1 MRKAKK
7 RALSFL
13 MALLTVITTVFGH
26 VDYNVAAETT
36 TSYTKV
42 SSVSDITAG
51 GDFVI
56 VAEYEG
62 AYYAMGSIAKKIS
75 AATVSVSADGI
86 LTGDS
91 IPVWTIASTED
102 GISLSNG
109 GSYLSYGTSGTDFST
124 ATSAYTW
131 KVAEAGE
138 GTFNFLATTG
148 SNRAILYRGSTYNC
162 FKAYA
167 TSNATNAE
175 YAYNLLVF
183 KVNGGSGNTGDDTG
197 STEPSETPELTVST
211 VAEALAGAEGTK
223 FMVTGVV
230 TLVDGK
236 NVYVQDA
243 TGGICLYMSSAPSD
257 IAVGDTITGTG
268 TRGAFAGMSQ
278 LSSATYEKSEGM
290 TLSTKAT
297 TIGALT
303 KADVATYVEI
313 AGLRVTKV
321 DGTTITVTDE
331 TDSIQIYKAKFEDIA
346 VDDVITVKGA
356 VGIYNGTYQLRN
368 TVASEIT
375 VTKEAPVCQTIAEAL
390 AATEGDFTVKGVVTL
405 VDGRNIYVQDATGA
419 ICLYFG
425 TAPTGIALGD
435 TIIGT
440 GTKTTYNGLP
450 ELKSASYQP
459 SAGLTLTATETTL
472 SALTTADVCKYV
484 ALSDLKVTAVSGTK
498 ITVSDGTTEMPI
510 YNAILIKE
518 DGSTLEVKVGDTLDA
533 TVAVGI
539 FNTLQLRNT
548 LASQIIVKASA
559 GTDDETPSDVY
570 DPVTEDMITDGIS
583 TLADANASTGAMTI
597 IGQVVYKYGSNGTL
611 DTIILEDIIEG
622 EVVGFQVYGKDFV
635 STYNVGDIVKVT
647 GTVSAYGAVNQ
658 ISYSGTTIEVV
669 KTAAEAGDV
678 IPAQKLTIAQLMEG
692 KDAYVSEYVYIK
704 DVTLGA
710 VSSNNTSV
718 KDASYADGINIFK
731 KASYPDGVAEG
742 DVVDLYVAFSKY
754 NSTYQLR
761 NGASAD
767 YVKVSSGSGDS
778 GSGDVTKYSTVA
790 EVYAGTEGTEFTIK
804 GAVSYVY
811 NQNVYVQD
819 ETGAICVYMSAKPTD
834 LTLGDTI
841 IATGKRGAYNGY
853 AQLSSGTYEKS
864 EGVELV
870 AIKKTIS
877 ELTEADIYSYIKLSN
892 VEVTEVYD
900 GNGSYS
906 TPNITVTDGSKTI
919 QLRYAVVGKTDGAW
933 DVQVGDVVDMKA
945 VVYPNVYNGTT
956 TLQLRNMAATEITK
970 AAKLGKI
977 TSEADFTSGT
987 YTMIVET
994 GYAPTVVDGTWVL
1007 AATPT
1012 VVGNLVTNH
1021 KDAVITITVDAENK
1035 TATLKDANG
1044 VFIGAKGGNNNGI
1057 STSEYAWTWEFDET
1071 TGTFTF
1077 AGQGNDTVKF
1087 ANNGGDADKRF
1098 RGYKNGTISGNAAGY
1113 PCDFTLYRVD
1123 PDAEASDDT
1132 LVEGSKV
1139 VLYNVSAEGV
1149 LAAQNDNT
1157 DSPAINGVP
1166 ATVTD
1171 GIATVANGGVIFE
1184 IQKNG
1189 DYYRFYNE
1197 TYGYLAS
1204 NGTGNNA
1211 FYKKEA
1217 SDDVDWKIKELG
1229 GGFQMES
1236 RTAKYN
1242 GQYSQYLEY
1251 YADSYKTYSMYNV
1264 TDYDIYE
1271 FHFLPYA
1278 NEKVTGGIVNEPVA
1292 VTEKILDAYVGADY
1306 TFTFEVDAPFGVK
1319 ELTVTVNGEEISY
1332 TEAAGV
1338 YTIVVS
1344 AAKVVGE
1351 TLVIVVSGKDT
1362 VGEAITGTFNVTVK
1376 DEPGI
1381 ANVTPAAG
1389 SQTGNDKKPV
1399 ISAEITNAGENA
1411 TVVMTINNK
1420 EVAATYADGKV
1431 TYTSATD
1438 MSDGR
1443 YSVTVTVTRADSKTV
1458 TKTWAFTVGK
1468 AAYQLYFGQLH
1479 SHTTYSD
1486 GSGSL
1491 ESALDYIASL
1501 PESANVDFVAF
1512 TDHSNYFDKSGAAN
1526 PEGALYDMS
1535 LASADSQALWN
1546 EYKGAVAEFNASQTD
1561 VVALAGFEMTWSGG
1575 PGHINTFNTP
1585 GIVSRNNTTLNN
1597 KTSDAGMKAYYAL
1610 LSQAEGADSLSQFN
1624 HPGSTFGTFT
1634 DFSYWDALIDT
1645 RIQTVEVGNGEGQIG
1660 AGGYYPSY
1668 EYYTM
1673 ALDKGWHVAPTNN
1686 QDNHK
1691 GKWGNANDA
1700 RDVILTDDF
1709 TEEGIYAAIRA
1720 MRMYA
1725 TEDKNL
1731 EIYYTANGFQL
1742 GSIIEEVPE
1751 TLAINVS
1758 LFDPDATDSISK
1770 VEVIVNSGKTA
1781 YTWDDPAVLAS
1792 GDLSC
1797 ELDPKYSYYYIRV
1810 TQGDGD
1816 LAVTSPVWVGETL
1829 RLGISAVECG
1839 TSTPVTGEEVTITT
1853 TMFNS
1858 ESTDAK
1864 LKTLTYTVNGSEV
1877 IGTDKTGYT
1886 VAASGTKAIDFKF
1899 TPTDAKLTKI
1909 TVTAIVEQDGVEY
1922 TFTMDVTLDVQ
1933 DVEKLAYIGI
1943 DAAHYNEY
1951 VSGYYSNYMGNFAEL
1966 AAGYSVRTEELE
1978 TSEALIAACSNDK
1991 YKALILTAPSRR
2003 LTAAQSDPK
2012 SYTAEEIAAIA
2023 QFNENGGIVI
2033 LAGWSDHYEDY
2044 SVILGN
2050 SAIKHMSEAQNEVLA
2065 ALGSS
2070 LRISDDATYDDTYNS
2085 GKENYRLY
2093 FNTYGD
2099 NVLTEGVEV
2108 DPENPHNRLYTEV
2121 FSYYGGTSIYA
2132 VDETGAPTSKLPGT
2146 VSPVVYGHST
2156 TYSIDTD
2163 KDGKGGDATP
2173 KYAYASGDNRIMV
2186 MAMEELEGKGAI
2198 IVAGAAFMSNYE
2210 VQAEIEDSG
2219 SEKNYANYKI
2229 SENLVQ
2235 YINPVTITPIAEV
2248 QAQTEVGYKYTIE
2261 GVVTSN
2267 ASGYD
2272 KDTAFF
2278 DCIYVQ
2284 DETGGVCC
2292 FPVAGNY
2299 KIGDKVRVTGTT
2311 EFYQGE
2317 MELQVTDIE
2326 VIGSGTVSAKTVKA
2340 SQVNDLS
2347 VLGQL
2352 IKVSGTV
2359 VSFEM
2364 ANGLVQTIMVKDAD
2378 GNVVRVFIDGY
2389 ITTGSDVK
2397 NLKVGNKI
2405 TVTGIASYDDTFNA
2419 PDGPFPRIRVRDRAD
2434 VVCKAASTGGSTSGD
2449 TTVTPD
2455 DETSSTETTT
2465 PDTENTTP
2473 SIKPET
2479 EGTESTES
2487 TENVENT
2494 PVEVVIPTNGTVAEQ
2509 TEAIVEAIEEV
2520 KEGNDVVIKVEDTE
2534 SKEVVVSVEVLITLK
2549 ENEEK
2554 DVDLVIELGN
2564 GFTWTIEASSVD
2576 ESKWEAGLNAIN
2588 FWVEVVEEVVPENLV
2603 KEVAKNEENTIEISL
2618 KHNGEFGFK
2627 AALDVPVGKQH
2638 TGKNATLYYFNAE
2651 ANALEAQELATVG
2664 EDGNVRYTFTHAS
2677 DYVVVVE
2684 ETEEAP
2690 STEQVESTE
2699 RVENTTA
2706 EESKGSSVPVI
2717 IIVLVLLLV
2726 AIGCFVIYA
2735 KKNKKNS

>member
-1 MRKAKK
+1 MKTAK
-7 RALSFL
+7 RRVLSFI
-13 MALLTVITTVFGH
+13 MAMLTVITTVFGH
-26 VDYNVAAETT
+26 VDYNVKAETT
-36 TSYTKV
+36 TTYTKV
-42 SSVSDITAG
+42 SSVSEITAG
-51 GDFVI
+51 GQMVL
-56 VAEYEG
+56 VAEFGES
-62 AYYAMGSIAKKIS
+62 YYALGTTIAGKIT
-75 AATVSVSADGI
+75 AHEVSVSAEGVV
-86 LTGDS
+86 TGETL
-91 IPVWTIASTED
+91 PVWTVASCDT

-109 GSYLSYGTSGTDFST
+109 TSFLSYASSTNFTSATGAYAWNVSTSGNGFQIVASGATSRAIALQNGTSGIRF
-124 ATSAYTW
+124 
-131 KVAEAGE
+131 G
-138 GTFNFLATTG
+138 
-148 SNRAILYRGSTYNC
+148 
-162 FKAYA
+162 AYA
-167 TSNATNAE
+167 TSNASKTSE
-175 YAYNLLVF
+175 YAFDILVF
-183 KVNGGSGNTGDDTG
+183 KAPGSGNTGDDTG

-230 TLVDGK
+230 TLVDGS
-236 NVYVQDA
+236 NIYVQDA
-243 TGGICLYMSSAPSD
+243 TGAICVRMSATPSDIALGDTIIGTGSKTTYNGLPQLGSGTYEKSEGLTLSAKTTTLSALTTEDLCTYVEIKGLEVTEVYDNNGGWSTPNITVTDGAKTVQLYKAVVGKTDGTNWDVQVGDTIDVKVALSCNNDTWRLRNTLASEITVVEKASAGDNTEDSTEGGDVTTYNTVAEALVATSGEFTVKGVVTLVDGSNIYVQDATGAICVRMSATPSDIALGDTIIGTGSKTTYNGLPQLGSGTYEKSEGLTLSAKTTTLSALTTEDLCTYVEIKGLEVTEVYDNNGGWSTPNITVTDGAKTVQLYKAVVSKTDGTNWDVQVGDIIDVCAAVSCNNDEFRLRNTLASEITSAKSYDKISAALAAADGETFTVKGVVTLVDGKNIYIQDVTGGICLYMSTTPSD
-257 IAVGDTITGTG
+257 ISLGDTITGTG
-268 TRGAFAGMSQ
+268 TKGTFKGMPQ

-290 TLSTKAT
+290 TLSAKKT

-303 KADVATYVEI
+303 NADLGTYVE
-313 AGLRVTKV
+313 LSRLEVTEV
-321 DGTTITVTDE
+321 YDNNGAWSSPNLTLTDGSAT
-331 TDSIQIYKAKFEDIA
+331 IQIYKAVINKTDGTNWDIK
-346 VDDVITVKGA
+346 VGDKINVKAA
-356 VGIYNGTYQLRN
+356 VGTNNGTLQLR
-368 TVASEIT
+368 TTLISEIT
-375 VTKEAPVCQTIAEAL
+375 EAPATISDAL
-390 AATEGDFTVKGVVTL
+390 AAADGETFTLTGVVTL
-405 VDGRNIYVQDATGA
+405 VDGKNIYIQDATGG
-419 ICLYFG
+419 ICLYMS
-425 TAPTGIALGD
+425 TTPSDILLGD
-435 TIIGT
+435 TITGT
-440 GTKTTYNGLP
+440 GTKGAFKGMPQLSSATYV
-450 ELKSASYQP
+450 KSE
-459 SAGLTLTATETTL
+459 GMTL
-472 SALTTADVCKYV
+472 SAKKTTIGALTTADLGTYV
-484 ALSDLKVTAVSGTK
+484 KLTGLEVTEVYDNNGGWSTPNLTLTDGNATIQIYKAVINKT
-498 ITVSDGTTEMPI
+498 DGTNWDI
-510 YNAILIKE
+510 
-518 DGSTLEVKVGDTLDA
+518 KVGDKVDVKA
-533 TVAVGI
+533 TVGCNNAI
-539 FNTLQLRNT
+539 LQLRNT
-548 LASQIIVKASA
+548 LAA
-559 GTDDETPSDVY
+559 
-570 DPVTEDMITDGIS
+570 
-583 TLADANASTGAMTI
+583 
-597 IGQVVYKYGSNGTL
+597 
-611 DTIILEDIIEG
+611 
-622 EVVGFQVYGKDFV
+622 
-635 STYNVGDIVKVT
+635 
-647 GTVSAYGAVNQ
+647 
-658 ISYSGTTIEVV
+658 
-669 KTAAEAGDV
+669 
-678 IPAQKLTIAQLMEG
+678 
-692 KDAYVSEYVYIK
+692 
-704 DVTLGA
+704 
-710 VSSNNTSV
+710 
-718 KDASYADGINIFK
+718 
-731 KASYPDGVAEG
+731 
-742 DVVDLYVAFSKY
+742 
-754 NSTYQLR
+754 
-761 NGASAD
+761 
-767 YVKVSSGSGDS
+767 
-778 GSGDVTKYSTVA
+778 
-790 EVYAGTEGTEFTIK
+790 
-804 GAVSYVY
+804 
-811 NQNVYVQD
+811 
-819 ETGAICVYMSAKPTD
+819 
-834 LTLGDTI
+834 
-841 IATGKRGAYNGY
+841 
-853 AQLSSGTYEKS
+853 
-864 EGVELV
+864 
-870 AIKKTIS
+870 
-877 ELTEADIYSYIKLSN
+877 
-892 VEVTEVYD
+892 
-900 GNGSYS
+900 
-906 TPNITVTDGSKTI
+906 
-919 QLRYAVVGKTDGAW
+919 
-933 DVQVGDVVDMKA
+933 
-945 VVYPNVYNGTT
+945 
-956 TLQLRNMAATEITK
+956 EITP
-970 AAKLGKI
+970 AIELGKI
-977 TSEADFTSGT
+977 TSAADLTTGT
-987 YTMIVET
+987 YTMVLET
-994 GYAPTVVDGTWVL
+994 GYAPAVVENGWITVT
-1007 AATPT
+1007 TPT

-1021 KDAVITITVDAENK
+1021 KNAIWTLTVEGTTVILTDV
-1035 TATLKDANG
+1035 NG
-1044 VFIGAKGGNNNGI
+1044 VSIAPLENGKNGF
-1057 STSEYAWTWEFDET
+1057 TTGEYGWTFEFDET
-1071 TGTFTF
+1071 NGTFSF
-1077 AGQGNDTVKF
+1077 HGVG
-1087 ANNGGDADKRF
+1087 
-1098 RGYKNGTISGNAAGY
+1098 NGTAYTLASNMDSENKIRPYKDTTVNGTYAAKY
-1113 PCDFTLYRVD
+1113 PCEFTLYRVD
-1123 PDAEASDDT
+1123 PDAEPGEDDT

-1211 FYKKEA
+1211 FYTKEA
-1217 SDDVDWKIKELG
+1217 SDDVDWKLKELG

-1338 YTIVVS
+1338 YTIVVP

-1351 TLVIVVSGKDT
+1351 TLVIAVSGKDT

-1381 ANVTPAAG
+1381 VNVTPAAG

-1411 TVVMTINNK
+1411 TVVLTINNK

-1438 MSDGR
+1438 MEDGR
-1443 YSVTVTVTRADSKTV
+1443 YSVTVTVTRADKKTV

-1512 TDHSNYFDKSGAAN
+1512 TDHSNYFDKSGSAN

-1546 EYKGAVAEFNASQTD
+1546 EYKGTVAEFNASQTD

-1610 LSQAEGADSLSQFN
+1610 LSQAEGAESLSQFN

-1673 ALDKGWHVAPTNN
+1673 ALDKGWHVSPTNN

-1700 RDVILTDDF
+1700 RDVVLTDDF
-1709 TEEGIYAAIRA
+1709 TEEGIYAAICA

-1781 YTWDDPAVLAS
+1781 YTWDDPAVLAT

-1829 RLGISAVECG
+1829 RLGISSVECG

-1864 LKTLTYTVNGSEV
+1864 LKTLTYTVNGSQV
-1877 IGTDKTGYT
+1877 IGTDKAGYT
-1886 VAASGTKAIDFKF
+1886 IAASGTKAIDFKF
-1899 TPTDAKLTKI
+1899 TPADAKLTKI

-1933 DVEKLAYIGI
+1933 DAEKLAYIGI

-1951 VSGYYSNYMGNFAEL
+1951 VAGHYSDYMGNFAEL
-1966 AAGYSVRTEELE
+1966 AADYSVRTVKLE
-1978 TSEALIAACSNDK
+1978 NSADLIAACSNGK
-1991 YKALILTAPSRR
+1991 YKALLLTAPSRR
-2003 LTAAQSDPK
+2003 FEKGTPDPK
-2012 SYTAEEIAAIA
+2012 SYTEEEIAAIA
-2023 QFNENGGIVI
+2023 KFNENGGIVI
-2033 LAGWSDHYEDY
+2033 FAGWSDHYEDY
-2044 SVILGN
+2044 PVIQDN
-2050 SAIKHMSEAQNEVLA
+2050 DAVKHMSETQNEVLA

-2099 NVLTEGVEV
+2099 NALTEGVEV

-2121 FSYYGGTSIYA
+2121 FSYYGGASIYV
-2132 VDETGAPTSKLPGT
+2132 VDETGTPTSKLPAT

-2186 MAMEELEGKGAI
+2186 MAMEEVEGKGAI

-2210 VQAEIEDSG
+2210 VKAEIEDSG

-2326 VIGSGTVSAKTVKA
+2326 VIASGTVSAKTVKA

-2434 VVCKAASTGGSTSGD
+2434 VVCKAASTGGSTSGG

-2455 DETSSTETTT
+2455 EEAPSTETTT
-2465 PDTENTTP
+2465 PGTENATP
-2473 SIKPET
+2473 STTPET

-2487 TENVENT
+2487 TEIVEST

-2534 SKEVVVSVEVLITLK
+2534 SKEVVVSVEVLTTLK

-2603 KEVAKNEENTIEISL
+2603 TEVAKNKENAVEISL
-2618 KHNGEFGFK
+2618 KHNGEFGFE
-2627 AALDVPVGKQH
+2627 AALDIPVGKQH
-2638 TGKNATLYYFNAE
+2638 AGKNATLYYFNPE
-2651 ANALEAQELATVG
+2651 SNALEAQELSTVG

-2684 ETEEAP
+2684 ETEEVP
-2690 STEQVESTE
+2690 STEQMESTE
-2699 RVENTTA
+2699 KAENAVTDDA
-2706 EESKGSSVPVI
+2706 KESKSAAPVI
-2717 IIVLVLLLV
+2717 VIILVVLLA
-2726 AIGCFVIYA
+2726 AIAGFVFYA
-2735 KKNKKNS
+2735 KKNKKN